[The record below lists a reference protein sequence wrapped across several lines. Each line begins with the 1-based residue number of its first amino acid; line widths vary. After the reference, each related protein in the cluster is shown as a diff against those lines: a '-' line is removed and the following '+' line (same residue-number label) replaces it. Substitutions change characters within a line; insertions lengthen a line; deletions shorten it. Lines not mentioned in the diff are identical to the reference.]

1 MPAAA
6 AAAVPA
12 PSQFIFSHPGDPD
25 VTDPAVVAA
34 MSPDPDVLL
43 LGADNSF
50 VSATPHLQWRDAPAP
65 IPTDPKIG
73 HLTKQSLLDTLCDV
87 GGVGTRYLRGVKD
100 VMVLSVVPKRIGEFV
115 SAWTAVGGLDLTVPY
130 VTEAACF
137 AAVSVAKKECGKDSR
152 VSLSAGTYFECQSRA
167 GAPGSG
173 SSAALKKAWKGR
185 EWMYCIS
192 GDMLLGDDDED
203 TFALAM
209 LRKGLS
215 PAPRTVSASRDQ
227 SAHNYCRM
235 LSAVHAVAA
244 ARSEY
249 FKSNLESGRIP
260 DWSSH

>member
-50 VSATPHLQWRDAPAP
+50 VSATPLLQWRDARAP
-65 IPTDPKIG
+65 IPADPKID
-73 HLTKQSLLDTLCDV
+73 HLTKQSLCDV

-115 SAWTAVGGLDLTVPY
+115 SAWTAVGGMDLTVSY

-137 AAVSVAKKECGKDSR
+137 AAVSVAKKERGKDSR

-173 SSAALKKAWKGR
+173 ASAAVKKAWKGR
-185 EWMYCIS
+185 DWMYCIS

-215 PAPRTVSASRDQ
+215 PRTVSASRDQ
-227 SAHNYCRM
+227 PEHNYCRM
-235 LSAVHAVAA
+235 LSAMHAVAA
-244 ARSEY
+244 TKSE
-249 FKSNLESGRIP
+249 
-260 DWSSH
+260 